1 MMTSKLVCECGVV
14 NDNDARYCKMCG
26 LGKDDKQL
34 VSVLEDFRRG
44 VSTAK
49 VGYSGPYSWGD
60 HGICTNG

>member
-44 VSTAK
+44 ASTAK
-49 VGYSGPYSWGD
+49 TGLISDYKVY
-60 HGICTNG
+60 TNG